1 MRGMPTALLALV
13 SVAGVAS
20 AQMDQPVPRGA
31 RVRVTPSTPSRVVV
45 GQLIAVSDS
54 ALVVRSR
61 RSGNEIMIPRAEVL
75 RLEVSRGTNRG
86 ESALRGALLGM
97 VVGGVVGYARG
108 NDHGCGGDSWFCFDR
123 RETAVLGGFTGVA
136 TGSLVGV
143 LIGSVERWRNVAVP
157 MSLSVMPTGEGSM
170 SIGGRIAF

>member
-1 MRGMPTALLALV
+1 MRAMSTALLALV

-54 ALVVRSR
+54 VLVVRSR

-97 VVGGVVGYARG
+97 VVGGVVGYTRG
-108 NDHGCGGDSWFCFDR
+108 NDHCYDSWFCFDR
-123 RETAVLGGFTGVA
+123 RGAAVLGGFTGVA

>member
-1 MRGMPTALLALV
+1 MRAMSTALLALL

-45 GQLIAVSDS
+45 GQLIAASDS
-54 ALVVRSR
+54 GLVVRSR
-61 RSGNEIMIPRAEVL
+61 RGGEIMIPRAHVL

-86 ESALRGALLGM
+86 ESALRGALLGA
-97 VVGGVVGYARG
+97 VVGSVVGYYRG
-108 NDHGCGGDSWFCFDR
+108 NDHCYDSWFCFDR
-123 RETAVLGGFTGVA
+123 RGAAVLGGFTGAA
-136 TGSLVGV
+136 TGSLMGV

-157 MSLSVMPTGEGSM
+157 MNLSVMPAGEGSM
-170 SIGGRIAF
+170 SIGGRIEF

>member
-1 MRGMPTALLALV
+1 MRAMSTALLALV
-13 SVAGVAS
+13 SLAGVAS
-20 AQMDQPVPRGA
+20 AQMDQPVPPGA

-108 NDHGCGGDSWFCFDR
+108 NDHCYDSWFCFDR
-123 RETAVLGGFTGVA
+123 RGAAVLGGFTGVA

-143 LIGSVERWRNVAVP
+143 LIGSVERWRKVAVP